1 MSAAGTTFSD
11 TAARELGSFRTRF
24 FYGFGSIAF
33 GAKNAGFNSLMML
46 YYNQIIGLSAQ
57 AVGLAIFIA
66 LVVDAIADPVVG
78 HISDN
83 LHSRWGRR
91 HPFMYVSA
99 IPVGVSFFFLWVPPD
114 LGANGMF
121 FYLVVMSIIVRIF
134 ITMFEIPNSAMIAE
148 LTTDYDRRTALLS
161 LRYFF
166 GVLGGVV
173 LGFVTYRYIL
183 LPDAI
188 HPVGQLNPAGYPVY
202 GIVAGILMT
211 AVILITSLGLHRD
224 IKYFRVPDTT
234 RPTLKQ
240 TMGQIT
246 ISLSNP
252 SFVVLMSAALCGT
265 LAIGISATL
274 NIYFSTYFW
283 GLSSKDISIFQGAA
297 LLSAII
303 GVLAATPLSKRFG
316 KRQLGIALF
325 IAFIFTSALPIS
337 LRLIGFFPVNGSPWL
352 IPILFADRLVSDSM
366 GIVVLIMFGS
376 MLTDVVEDNEI
387 KTQRRSEGL
396 LFAASAFVTK
406 VISGGGHFVGGLLLA
421 MVAFPVK
428 ADPKTLD
435 PQIMHNLA
443 YVYMPTIILLF
454 TAGMVL
460 MSRYRITRESH
471 MENLRKLEEAAVL
484 ARAPVAVEAELT
496 EGLPEPKA
504 S

>member
-11 TAARELGSFRTRF
+11 TAAKELGSFRTKF

-46 YYNQIIGLSAQ
+46 YYNQIIGLSAA

-66 LVVDAIADPVVG
+66 LIVDAIADPVVG
-78 HISDN
+78 HLSDN

-91 HPFMYVSA
+91 HPFMYFSA
-99 IPVGVSFFFLWVPPD
+99 LPVGVSFFFLWVPPE
-114 LGANGMF
+114 LSANGMF
-121 FYLVVMSIIVRIF
+121 VYLIVMSIIVRIF

-148 LTTDYDRRTALLS
+148 ITTDYDQRTLLLS
-161 LRYFF
+161 FRYFF

-188 HPVGQLNPAGYPVY
+188 HPVGQLNPAGYSLY
-202 GIVAGILMT
+202 GIVAGVLLT
-211 AVILITSLGLHRD
+211 SVILITALGLHRY
-224 IKYFRVPDTT
+224 IPYFRQPATQ
-234 RPTLKQ
+234 RATLRE
-240 TMGQIT
+240 TLGQIT

-265 LAIGISATL
+265 LAIGISGTL
-274 NIYFSTYFW
+274 GIYFNTYFW
-283 GLSSKDISIFQGAA
+283 GLSAKDLSIFQGAA
-297 LLSAII
+297 LVSAVI

-325 IAFIFTSALPIS
+325 IAFIFTSAVPIT
-337 LRLIGFFPVNGSPWL
+337 LRLIHFFPENGSPWL
-352 IPILFADRLVSDSM
+352 IPILLVDRLVADAM
-366 GIVVLIMFGS
+366 GIIVLIMFGS

-387 KTQRRSEGL
+387 KTKRRSEGL

-421 MVAFPVK
+421 MVAFPTK
-428 ADPKTLD
+428 ADPATLD

-484 ARAPVAVEAELT
+484 SRAPVTVEAELT
-496 EGLPEPKA
+496 EGLPDPKA
-504 S
+504 P